1 MILCK
6 IIINFVLLILISEK
20 LREKKDDMTN
30 FFSNNIYAI
39 IIVKRPILQHK
50 FSVSTSIKRKKLL
63 DYYFYILFS
72 RFSALISIFKNR
84 KFILIK
90 K

>member
-72 RFSALISIFKNR
+72 PFSALISIFKNR